1 MGRTAAARALPTRK
15 KFAELLFHALRW
27 IEEIACK
34 VGKPCSAGR
43 SGGTPTVVRRQG
55 NANPRKPEKG
65 RPVSEGTQG
74 QQGNE
79 NYSLSD
85 SNSTT
90 VENDKSPKGPLATL
104 LDLDILPSLVSDTTA
119 LESGEGEGYSGQ
131 G

>member
-1 MGRTAAARALPTRK
+1 MLGGAVGGHAHRRA
-15 KFAELLFHALRW
+15 
-27 IEEIACK
+27 
-34 VGKPCSAGR
+34 GAGER
-43 SGGTPTVVRRQG
+43 EPEKT
-55 NANPRKPEKG
+55 EKG

-104 LDLDILPSLVSDTTA
+104 LNLDILPSLVSDTTI
-119 LESGEGEGYSGQ
+119 LESGDGEDYSGQ
-131 G
+131 EGGGPGGSGQG

>member
-1 MGRTAAARALPTRK
+1 VLGGAVGGHAHRRA
-15 KFAELLFHALRW
+15 
-27 IEEIACK
+27 
-34 VGKPCSAGR
+34 GAGER
-43 SGGTPTVVRRQG
+43 EPEKT
-55 NANPRKPEKG
+55 EKG

-104 LDLDILPSLVSDTTA
+104 LNLDILPSLVSDTTI
-119 LESGEGEGYSGQ
+119 LESGDGEDYSGQ
-131 G
+131 EGGGPGGSGQG

>member
-1 MGRTAAARALPTRK
+1 M
-15 KFAELLFHALRW
+15 
-27 IEEIACK
+27 ACK

-43 SGGTPTVVRRQG
+43 SGDTPTVARGQG

-74 QQGNE
+74 QPGNE

-104 LDLDILPSLVSDTTA
+104 LNLDILPSLVSETTT
-119 LESGEGEGYSGQ
+119 LESGDGEGYSGQ
-131 G
+131 EGGGPGGSGQG

>member
-1 MGRTAAARALPTRK
+1 MLGGAVEGHAHRRA
-15 KFAELLFHALRW
+15 
-27 IEEIACK
+27 
-34 VGKPCSAGR
+34 GAGER
-43 SGGTPTVVRRQG
+43 EPEKT
-55 NANPRKPEKG
+55 EKG

-104 LDLDILPSLVSDTTA
+104 LNLDILPSLVSDTTT
-119 LESGEGEGYSGQ
+119 LESGDGEDYSGQ
-131 G
+131 EGGGPGGSGQG